1 MNNKYRKL
9 SSTSLVFMKLRKV
22 KLRSAA
28 LYNTDCV
35 SMFSREH
42 VMVRLVAASLLTLFL
57 SLASILSLQLGRR
70 SCLSASAVPDPATRV
85 AVVVT
90 VVVAVEPGGAGDR
103 AGLGLQQFHISRL
116 TL

>member
-1 MNNKYRKL
+1 ML
-9 SSTSLVFMKLRKV
+9 
-22 KLRSAA
+22 
-28 LYNTDCV
+28 
-35 SMFSREH
+35 SREH

>member
-1 MNNKYRKL
+1 MSKL
-9 SSTSLVFMKLRKV
+9 SR
-22 KLRSAA
+22 
-28 LYNTDCV
+28 D
-35 SMFSREH
+35 H
-42 VMVRLVAASLLTLFL
+42 VMVQLVAASLLTLFL

-90 VVVAVEPGGAGDR
+90 VVVAVEPGGAGDK
-103 AGLGLQQFHISRL
+103 AGLGLQQFHISRF